1 MSDNIATARSLH
13 EEYGRKQCWEE
24 QQEPIVSF
32 CCDDGATCGF
42 PFFHLSVARLTD
54 YLLSLQRPGTVI
66 EIRGPLAGEFY
77 KDFAKH
83 RGLGLKQ
90 MASRFYRSRC
100 SRRKSRRR
108 PRFKGGKYCYTVLI
122 LQLFGKAETRH
133 EPILARLTNGPL
145 LIWGPREIPCSAGG
159 TILLSGPY
167 ICTSAPG
174 NSLRRRS

>member
-54 YLLSLQRPGTVI
+54 DLLSLQWPGAVI

-83 RGLGLKQ
+83 RG
-90 MASRFYRSRC
+90 
-100 SRRKSRRR
+100 
-108 PRFKGGKYCYTVLI
+108 TWI
-122 LQLFGKAETRH
+122 KADGESIVSVKMFSPA
-133 EPILARLTNGPL
+133 EEAKVG
-145 LIWGPREIPCSAGG
+145 
-159 TILLSGPY
+159 
-167 ICTSAPG
+167 
-174 NSLRRRS
+174 